1 MGPHL
6 PVAKPG
12 VHRFDENYMNEENL
26 PMPGT
31 STDSPGDIRAEEILA
46 ALDEDQRAVA
56 LATRGP
62 VCVIAGAGTGKT
74 RAITHR
80 IAYAAAIGT
89 MDPQKVLAITFTARA
104 AGEMRV
110 RLRGLGVP
118 MVAARTI
125 HAAALKQLIYFW
137 PSVFGGKTPDLITTK
152 SSFLGEAINR
162 AGLSDTLRATSR
174 ELMRDIAS
182 EIEWA
187 KVSEVAPEDF
197 LLEIEQRVQ
206 KPRINAEQLAKVY
219 MAYESVKKQELAID
233 FEDVL
238 LLTAAMIEEERD
250 VRERVQDQYRYFTI
264 DEYQDISP
272 IQQRLINAWIGTRQD
287 ICVVGDPAQTIYS
300 FAGATPIFLN
310 SFTKKYPEAEVIR
323 LSTGY
328 RSTPEITFAANAL
341 LRHGAMGQELVAIN
355 SHGKKPSVDAYSDES
370 AEIAG
375 VLAQI
380 TDLLKTGTQA
390 QEIAIL
396 ARTNNQLKGIEREM
410 NRLGLP
416 YQLRN
421 TERFFDRQDVRDFLK
436 VVRQASVIPTEGVHW
451 FDEMRTLSQ
460 PFLTGESIDGI
471 AALLHLARE
480 LDADPSFSPKTLRSY
495 IREVEDRVQ
504 QNNPPTMP
512 VVTLATLHAAKGLE
526 WERVFLIGASE
537 GILPLENGATGQ
549 SDAVI
554 NEERRLF
561 YVGMTRAK
569 VDLHIS
575 HRQNP
580 SRFLHESGLLA

>member
-1 MGPHL
+1 MAL
-6 PVAKPG
+6 
-12 VHRFDENYMNEENL
+12 
-26 PMPGT
+26 
-31 STDSPGDIRAEEILA
+31 DSSSGDIRAEEILA
-46 ALDEDQRAVA
+46 ALDNDQRAVA

-89 MDPQKVLAITFTARA
+89 MDPQKVLALTFTSRA
-104 AGEMRV
+104 AGEMRT
-110 RLRGLGVP
+110 RLRSLGVP
-118 MVAARTI
+118 TVAARTI
-125 HAAALKQLIYFW
+125 HSAALKQLIYFW
-137 PSVFGGKTPDLITTK
+137 PTVFGGRVPELMTAKAGFI
-152 SSFLGEAINR
+152 GEAINR
-162 AGLSDTLRATSR
+162 AGLSSELRATSR

-187 KVSEVAPEDF
+187 KVSQVAPEDF
-197 LLEIEQRVQ
+197 ATEIDKRIQ
-206 KPRINAEQLAKVY
+206 KPRVSADKLAKVY
-219 MAYESVKKQELAID
+219 AAYESVKKQELAID

-238 LLTAAMIEEERD
+238 LLTAAMIEEERI

-272 IQQRLINAWIGTRQD
+272 IQQRLINSWLGSRQD

-300 FAGATPIFLN
+300 FAGATPVFLN
-310 SFTKKYPEAEVIR
+310 SFTKRFPEAEVIR

-328 RSTPEITFAANAL
+328 RSTPEITFAANSL
-341 LRHGAMGQELVAIN
+341 LRHGAMGQELVALN
-355 SHGKKPSVDAYSDES
+355 DHGTKPSVDGYANED

-375 VLAQI
+375 VLAEI
-380 TDLLKTGTQA
+380 TALLQSGTQA

-396 ARTNNQLKGIEREM
+396 ARTNNQLKGVERSM
-410 NRLGLP
+410 NKLGLP
-416 YQLRN
+416 YQVRS
-421 TERFFDRQDVRDFLK
+421 TERFFDRQDVRDYLK
-436 VVRQASVIPTEGVHW
+436 EVRRASVLPTEGVTW
-451 FDEMRTLSQ
+451 IDELRTIAQ

-480 LDADPSFSPKTLRSY
+480 LDADAGFSPKTLRGY
-495 IREVEDRVQ
+495 LREIEDRVQ

-537 GILPLENGATGQ
+537 GILPLETGVTGQ

-554 NEERRLF
+554 DEERRLF

-580 SRFLHESGLLA
+580 SRFLREAGLLA

>member
-1 MGPHL
+1 MT
-6 PVAKPG
+6 AK
-12 VHRFDENYMNEENL
+12 
-26 PMPGT
+26 
-31 STDSPGDIRAEEILA
+31 
-46 ALDEDQRAVA
+46 
-56 LATRGP
+56 
-62 VCVIAGAGTGKT
+62 AGF
-74 RAITHR
+74 I
-80 IAYAAAIGT
+80 
-89 MDPQKVLAITFTARA
+89 
-104 AGEMRV
+104 
-110 RLRGLGVP
+110 
-118 MVAARTI
+118 
-125 HAAALKQLIYFW
+125 
-137 PSVFGGKTPDLITTK
+137 
-152 SSFLGEAINR
+152 GEAINR
-162 AGLSDTLRATSR
+162 AGLSGELRATSR

-187 KVSEVAPEDF
+187 KVSQVAPEDF
-197 LLEIEQRVQ
+197 ATEIDKRIQ
-206 KPRINAEQLAKVY
+206 KPRVSADKLAKVY
-219 MAYESVKKQELAID
+219 AAYESVKKQELAID

-238 LLTAAMIEEERD
+238 LLTAAMIEEERI

-272 IQQRLINAWIGTRQD
+272 IQQRLINSWLGSRQD

-300 FAGATPIFLN
+300 FAGATPVFLN
-310 SFTKKYPEAEVIR
+310 SFTKRFPEAEVIR

-328 RSTPEITFAANAL
+328 RSTPEITFAANSL
-341 LRHGAMGQELVAIN
+341 LRHGAMGQELVALN
-355 SHGKKPSVDAYSDES
+355 DHGTKPSVDGYANED

-375 VLAQI
+375 VLAEI
-380 TDLLKTGTQA
+380 TVLLQSGTQA

-396 ARTNNQLKGIEREM
+396 ARTNNQLKGVERSM
-410 NRLGLP
+410 NKLGLP
-416 YQLRN
+416 YQVRS
-421 TERFFDRQDVRDFLK
+421 TERFFDRQDVRDYLK
-436 VVRQASVIPTEGVHW
+436 EVRRASVLPTEGVTW
-451 FDEMRTLSQ
+451 IDELRTIAQ

-480 LDADPSFSPKTLRSY
+480 LDADAGFSPKTLRGY
-495 IREVEDRVQ
+495 LREIEDRVQ

-537 GILPLENGATGQ
+537 GILPLETGVTGQ

-554 NEERRLF
+554 DEERRLF

-580 SRFLHESGLLA
+580 SRFLREAGLLA

>member
-1 MGPHL
+1 
-6 PVAKPG
+6 VA
-12 VHRFDENYMNEENL
+12 L
-26 PMPGT
+26 
-31 STDSPGDIRAEEILA
+31 DSSSGDLRAEEILA
-46 ALDEDQRAVA
+46 ALDNDQRAVA

-89 MDPQKVLAITFTARA
+89 MDPQKVLALTFTSRA
-104 AGEMRV
+104 AGEMRT
-110 RLRGLGVP
+110 RLRSLGVP
-118 MVAARTI
+118 TVAARTI
-125 HAAALKQLIYFW
+125 HSDALKQLIYFW
-137 PSVFGGKTPDLITTK
+137 PTVFGGRVPELMTAKAGFI
-152 SSFLGEAINR
+152 GEAINR
-162 AGLSDTLRATSR
+162 AGLSSELRATSR

-187 KVSEVAPEDF
+187 KVSQVAPEDF
-197 LLEIEQRVQ
+197 AAEIDKRIQ
-206 KPRINAEQLAKVY
+206 KPRVSADKLAKVY
-219 MAYESVKKQELAID
+219 AAYESVKKQELAID

-238 LLTAAMIEEERD
+238 LLTAAMIEEERI

-272 IQQRLINAWIGTRQD
+272 IQQRLINSWLGSRQD

-300 FAGATPIFLN
+300 FAGATPVFLN
-310 SFTKKYPEAEVIR
+310 SFTKRFPEAEVIR

-328 RSTPEITFAANAL
+328 RSTPEITFAANSL
-341 LRHGAMGQELVAIN
+341 LRHGAMGQELVALN
-355 SHGKKPSVDAYSDES
+355 DHGTKPSVDGYANED

-375 VLAQI
+375 VLAEI
-380 TDLLKTGTQA
+380 TALLQSGTQA

-396 ARTNNQLKGIEREM
+396 ARTNNQLKGVERSM
-410 NRLGLP
+410 NKLGLP
-416 YQLRN
+416 YQVRS

-436 VVRQASVIPTEGVHW
+436 EVRRASVLPTKGVSW
-451 FDEMRTLSQ
+451 IDELRTIAQ

-480 LDADPSFSPKTLRSY
+480 LDADAGFSPKTLRGY
-495 IREVEDRVQ
+495 LREIEDRVQ

-537 GILPLENGATGQ
+537 GILPLESGVTGQ

-554 NEERRLF
+554 DEERRLF

-580 SRFLHESGLLA
+580 SRFLREAGLLA